1 MGTDGMGERRNK
13 ELAERGG
20 EDGMRTDR
28 TGTDRTGMAEW
39 DRLNGKDG
47 MGMAEWDRPNG
58 KRLGCPQVLIIC

>member
-1 MGTDGMGERRNK
+1 
-13 ELAERGG
+13 
-20 EDGMRTDR
+20 
-28 TGTDRTGMAEW
+28 MAEW

>member
-1 MGTDGMGERRNK
+1 MGERRNK
-13 ELAERGG
+13 ELAERG